1 MRTVYT
7 KEEFKKAL
15 EAKEN
20 KIIVRGQ
27 LANEIKK
34 KKQNKKKGAIAVGLA
49 GLAAIGASIAT
60 GGTGAVAG
68 LTAGPVVIS
77 TFELAILVGGGL
89 GMTALLKGYRKVVL
103 NPDGGVVIE
112 R

>member
-1 MRTVYT
+1 MKTVYT
-7 KEEFKKAL
+7 KEELKKAL
-15 EAKEN
+15 EAKES
-20 KIIVRGQ
+20 KIIIRGQ

-49 GLAAIGASIAT
+49 ALGISLAT

-77 TFELAILVGGGL
+77 TAELLMLIGGGL
-89 GMTALLKGYRKVVL
+89 CMSAILKGYRKIML
-103 NPDGGVVIE
+103 NPDGSVIIE
-112 R
+112 K